1 MTARR
6 IVNANFKGGVAKSTT
21 SANTA
26 AALAL
31 SYKRRVLLC
40 DLDMQANSTE
50 LFIPED
56 HVEVDLRDVLHHE
69 ATLGEAIIHTRI
81 PNLDLVPATFELG
94 LLDKE
99 LVRTPKGHER
109 VGEAL
114 TSIYDCYDYVIF
126 DTPPGLSELTLGAL
140 STADY
145 YILPVSAQVWSSGG
159 LRKFVRWITAE
170 QGTGTIN
177 AQLLGLLATIVDRR
191 TRIGRTVLQTVEKSS
206 LPHFATYIPKRIG
219 TEDAVMVGAVA
230 GESDADP
237 EISRAYQQLTGE
249 IIALAERPSFIDL
262 STETPSLAEV
272 THG

>member
-99 LVRTPKGHER
+99 LVRTSKGHER

-114 TSIYDCYDYVIF
+114 TPIYDCYDYVIF

-170 QGTGTIN
+170 QEAGTIN

-219 TEDAVMVGAVA
+219 AEDAIMVGAVA